1 MTQGWTVFSTPLCPP
16 IPSPIDVLDDLA
28 DEQIVDVKRVLLVLA
43 VGEAAAL
50 VGLVVGLVAAHA
62 EHVPTALVEP
72 LLPDL
77 GRPLDDRVNLS
88 ARLTTHNRR
97 LSTDVANRGV

>member
-1 MTQGWTVFSTPLCPP
+1 MFSTISLMSGKS
-16 IPSPIDVLDDLA
+16 IGRNV
-28 DEQIVDVKRVLLVLA
+28 ERVLLVLTI
-43 VGEAAAL
+43 GEAAAL

-62 EHVPTALVEP
+62 EDVPTALVQA

-77 GRPLDDRVNLS
+77 GRALDDRVNLS
-88 ARLTTHNRR
+88 TRLTTHNWR